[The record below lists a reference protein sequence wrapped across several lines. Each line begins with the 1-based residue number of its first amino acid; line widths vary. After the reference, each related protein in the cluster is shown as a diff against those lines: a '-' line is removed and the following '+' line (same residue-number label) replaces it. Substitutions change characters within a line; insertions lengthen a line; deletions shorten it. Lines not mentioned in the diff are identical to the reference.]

1 MQVILGLG
9 TNLGDRE
16 DNLAR
21 ALDALEHLEGTQLLK
36 LSNLYETEPF
46 DVISEQDNYL
56 NCCVLLETKLKPQR
70 LLEHC
75 LEIEKSLG
83 RVRVEYH
90 GARTMDIDVLVCEGF
105 SCDTPTLTVPHPHIR
120 ERAFVMVPM
129 SDLFPQHQALGYDFH
144 QAYEQVDKSGVV
156 LYK

>member
-1 MQVILGLG
+1 MQVVLGLG
-9 TNLGDRE
+9 TNLGNRE
-16 DNLAR
+16 ENLAR
-21 ALDALEHLEGTQLLK
+21 ALDALERLEGTQLLR

-46 DVISEQDNYL
+46 DVISQQDNYL
-56 NCCVLLETKLKPQR
+56 NCCVLMETKEKPQR

-90 GARTMDIDVLVCEGF
+90 GARTMDIDVLLCEGF
-105 SCDTPTLTVPHPHIR
+105 TSDTKSLTVPHPHIR
-120 ERAFVMVPM
+120 ERAFVMVPL
-129 SDLFPQHQALGYDFH
+129 SDLFPAHNAFGYDFH
-144 QAYEQVDKSGVV
+144 EAYEEVDKSGVM